1 MGQTKNNW
9 AAENL
14 AANRNYKSTVFAMLF
29 GDRERLLGL
38 YNAISGKNY
47 QDPEA
52 LEINTLENAIYM
64 GMKNDLSFLID
75 DRLSLYEHQSTV
87 NPNMPLRFLFYISDL
102 YFCEQRAKRACLHDH
117 LATAAGVKDHGMTT
131 EENFYGRKALSIPI
145 PCFVIFYNGSEP
157 QPDRKILRLSDL
169 YTVRMKETQLELTA
183 VLLNINRNH
192 NRELMEACRDLKDY
206 AEYVDRV
213 RKYARE
219 LPLSEAVE
227 RTITECI
234 REGVLKEFLEK
245 NRAEVKKMSIYE
257 YDQEKHIRME
267 RQDAWED
274 GMQEGRREGI
284 KEGELRGR
292 NAQLS
297 ELIKKK
303 LARGKSISRIAE
315 ELEETEERIQEL
327 ILEYGLEE

>member
-1 MGQTKNNW
+1 MGQTKNNG

-102 YFCEQRAKRACLHDH
+102 YS
-117 LATAAGVKDHGMTT
+117 GMTT
-131 EENFYGRKALSIPI
+131 EENFYGRKALAIPI
-145 PCFVIFYNGSEP
+145 PCFVIFYNGAEP

-169 YTVRMKETQLELTA
+169 YTVKTKEAQLELTV

-227 RTITECI
+227 RAISECI
-234 REGVLKEFLEK
+234 QEGVLKEFLEK
-245 NRAEVKKMSIYE
+245 NRVEVKKMSIYE

-274 GMQEGRREGI
+274 GMQEGV
-284 KEGELRGR
+284 LRG
-292 NAQLS
+292 AEQQLS
-297 ELIKKK
+297 KIIKNMMKK
-303 LARGKSISRIAE
+303 GRSISQIAE
-315 ELEETEERIQEL
+315 ELGEDEKRIRELAEKLTE
-327 ILEYGLEE
+327 

>member
-1 MGQTKNNW
+1 MGQTKNNG
-9 AAENL
+9 AAENFS
-14 AANRNYKSTVFAMLF
+14 ANRNYKSTVFAMLF
-29 GDRERLLGL
+29 GDRERLLRL

-75 DRLSLYEHQSTV
+75 DKLSLYEHQSTV

-102 YFCEQRAKRACLHDH
+102 YSC
-117 LATAAGVKDHGMTT
+117 MTT

-145 PCFVIFYNGSEP
+145 PCFVIFYNGAEP

-227 RTITECI
+227 CAITECI
-234 REGVLKEFLEK
+234 REGILKEFLEK

-257 YDQEKHIRME
+257 YDQKKHIRME
-267 RQDAWED
+267 RQDAWEE
-274 GMQEGRREGI
+274 GVQAGRREGI
-284 KEGELRGR
+284 KEGERP
-292 NAQLS
+292 AQ
-297 ELIKKK
+297 
-303 LARGKSISRIAE
+303 R
-315 ELEETEERIQEL
+315 TDQEKA
-327 ILEYGLEE
+327 

>member
-1 MGQTKNNW
+1 MGQIKNNG

-14 AANRNYKSTVFAMLF
+14 VANRNYKSTVFAMLF

-102 YFCEQRAKRACLHDH
+102 YS
-117 LATAAGVKDHGMTT
+117 GMTT
-131 EENFYGRKALSIPI
+131 EENFYGRKALFIPI

-227 RTITECI
+227 RAITECI
-234 REGVLKEFLEK
+234 REGILKEFLEK

>member
-1 MGQTKNNW
+1 
-9 AAENL
+9 
-14 AANRNYKSTVFAMLF
+14 
-29 GDRERLLGL
+29 
-38 YNAISGKNY
+38 
-47 QDPEA
+47 
-52 LEINTLENAIYM
+52 
-64 GMKNDLSFLID
+64 
-75 DRLSLYEHQSTV
+75 
-87 NPNMPLRFLFYISDL
+87 
-102 YFCEQRAKRACLHDH
+102 
-117 LATAAGVKDHGMTT
+117 
-131 EENFYGRKALSIPI
+131 
-145 PCFVIFYNGSEP
+145 
-157 QPDRKILRLSDL
+157 
-169 YTVRMKETQLELTA
+169 MKETQLELTA

-227 RTITECI
+227 RAITECI
-234 REGVLKEFLEK
+234 REGILKEFLEK

-267 RQDAWED
+267 RQDAWE
-274 GMQEGRREGI
+274 EGI

-303 LARGKSISRIAE
+303 LVRGKSISRIAE
-315 ELEETEERIQEL
+315 ELEETEERIQKL
-327 ILEYGLEE
+327 IREYGLEE

>member
-1 MGQTKNNW
+1 MGQTKNNR

-64 GMKNDLSFLID
+64 GMKNDFSFLID

-87 NPNMPLRFLFYISDL
+87 NPIMPLRFLFYIFDL
-102 YFCEQRAKRACLHDH
+102 YS
-117 LATAAGVKDHGMTT
+117 GMTT

-145 PCFVIFYNGSEP
+145 PCFVIFYNGAEP

-227 RTITECI
+227 RAITECI

-315 ELEETEERIQEL
+315 ELEETGERIQEL

>member
-1 MGQTKNNW
+1 
-9 AAENL
+9 
-14 AANRNYKSTVFAMLF
+14 
-29 GDRERLLGL
+29 
-38 YNAISGKNY
+38 
-47 QDPEA
+47 
-52 LEINTLENAIYM
+52 M

-87 NPNMPLRFLFYISDL
+87 NPNMPLRFLYYISDL
-102 YFCEQRAKRACLHDH
+102 YS
-117 LATAAGVKDHGMTT
+117 GMTA
-131 EENFYGRKALSIPI
+131 EENLYGSKAAAIPT
-145 PCFVIFYNGSEP
+145 PCFVIFYNGAEP

-169 YTVRMKETQLELTA
+169 YTVKMEEAQLELTA

-206 AEYVDRV
+206 AEYADRV

-219 LPLSEAVE
+219 LSLSEAVE
-227 RTITECI
+227 RAIAECI
-234 REGVLKEFLEK
+234 REGILKEFLEK

-274 GMQEGRREGI
+274 GVQEGI
-284 KEGELRGR
+284 KEGVLRGR

-303 LARGKSISRIAE
+303 LDKGKSIPKIAE
-315 ELEETEERIQEL
+315 ELEETEDRIQEL
-327 ILEYGLEE
+327 IREYGLDVSE

>member
-1 MGQTKNNW
+1 MGQIKNNG

-102 YFCEQRAKRACLHDH
+102 YS
-117 LATAAGVKDHGMTT
+117 GMTT

-227 RTITECI
+227 RAITECI
-234 REGVLKEFLEK
+234 QEGVLKEFLEK

>member
-1 MGQTKNNW
+1 MGQIKNNG

-102 YFCEQRAKRACLHDH
+102 YS
-117 LATAAGVKDHGMTT
+117 GMTT

-227 RTITECI
+227 RAITECI

>member
-1 MGQTKNNW
+1 MGQIKNNG

-14 AANRNYKSTVFAMLF
+14 VANRNYKSTVFAMLF

-102 YFCEQRAKRACLHDH
+102 YS
-117 LATAAGVKDHGMTT
+117 GMTT
-131 EENFYGRKALSIPI
+131 EENFYGRKALFIPI

-227 RTITECI
+227 RAITECI
-234 REGVLKEFLEK
+234 QEGVLKEFLEK

-315 ELEETEERIQEL
+315 ELEETVERIQEL

>member
-1 MGQTKNNW
+1 MEQTKNNG
-9 AAENL
+9 AAENFT
-14 AANRNYKSTVFAMLF
+14 ANRNYKSTVFAMLF
-29 GDRERLLGL
+29 GDRERLLRL

-87 NPNMPLRFLFYISDL
+87 NPNMPLRFFFYISDL
-102 YFCEQRAKRACLHDH
+102 YS
-117 LATAAGVKDHGMTT
+117 GMTV
-131 EENFYGRKALSIPI
+131 EENLYSSKALSIPA
-145 PCFVIFYNGSEP
+145 PCFVIFYNGAEP
-157 QPDRKILRLSDL
+157 QPDRKVLRLSDL
-169 YTVRMKETQLELTA
+169 YTVKPKEAQLELTA

-219 LPLSEAVE
+219 LPLAEAVE

-234 REGVLKEFLEK
+234 REGILKEFLEK

-267 RQDAWED
+267 RQDAWE
-274 GMQEGRREGI
+274 EGI

-292 NAQLS
+292 NAQLI
-297 ELIKKK
+297 EQIRKK
-303 LARGKSISRIAE
+303 LDRGKNISRIAE
-315 ELEETEERIQEL
+315 ELEETEDRVREL
-327 ILEYGLEE
+327 IREYGLEKPL

>member
-1 MGQTKNNW
+1 M
-9 AAENL
+9 L
-14 AANRNYKSTVFAMLF
+14 LSKSNSKEVPFYRICT
-29 GDRERLLGL
+29 GERTFCISFQNKEVL
-38 YNAISGKNY
+38 YGTDKEQRGSGKNY

-102 YFCEQRAKRACLHDH
+102 YS
-117 LATAAGVKDHGMTT
+117 GMTA
-131 EENFYGRKALSIPI
+131 EENLYGSKAAAIPT
-145 PCFVIFYNGSEP
+145 PCFVIFYNGAEP

-169 YTVRMKETQLELTA
+169 YTVKTKEAQLELTA
-183 VLLNINRNH
+183 ELLNINWNH
-192 NRELMEACRDLKDY
+192 NLELMEACQDLKDY

-213 RKYARE
+213 RKYAGE
-219 LPLSEAVE
+219 QPLSEAVE
-227 RTITECI
+227 RAITECI
-234 REGVLKEFLEK
+234 REGILKEFLEK

-274 GMQEGRREGI
+274 GVQEGI
-284 KEGELRGR
+284 KEGELRGAER
-292 NAQLS
+292 QLS
-297 ELIKKK
+297 KIIKNMMKK
-303 LARGKSISRIAE
+303 GRSISQIAE
-315 ELEETEERIQEL
+315 ELGETEDRIQEL
-327 ILEYGLEE
+327 IGKYDLEG

>member
-1 MGQTKNNW
+1 MGQIKNNG

-14 AANRNYKSTVFAMLF
+14 VANRNYKSTVFAMLF

-102 YFCEQRAKRACLHDH
+102 YS
-117 LATAAGVKDHGMTT
+117 GMTT

-227 RTITECI
+227 RAITECI

>member
-1 MGQTKNNW
+1 M
-9 AAENL
+9 
-14 AANRNYKSTVFAMLF
+14 
-29 GDRERLLGL
+29 
-38 YNAISGKNY
+38 
-47 QDPEA
+47 
-52 LEINTLENAIYM
+52 
-64 GMKNDLSFLID
+64 
-75 DRLSLYEHQSTV
+75 
-87 NPNMPLRFLFYISDL
+87 
-102 YFCEQRAKRACLHDH
+102 
-117 LATAAGVKDHGMTT
+117 TA

-145 PCFVIFYNGSEP
+145 PCFVIFYNGAEP

-227 RTITECI
+227 RAITECI
-234 REGVLKEFLEK
+234 QERVLKEFLEK

>member
-1 MGQTKNNW
+1 MGQIKNNG

-102 YFCEQRAKRACLHDH
+102 YS
-117 LATAAGVKDHGMTT
+117 GMTT

-206 AEYVDRV
+206 AEYVARV

-227 RTITECI
+227 RAITECI
-234 REGVLKEFLEK
+234 QEGVLKEFLEK

>member
-1 MGQTKNNW
+1 M
-9 AAENL
+9 
-14 AANRNYKSTVFAMLF
+14 
-29 GDRERLLGL
+29 
-38 YNAISGKNY
+38 
-47 QDPEA
+47 
-52 LEINTLENAIYM
+52 
-64 GMKNDLSFLID
+64 
-75 DRLSLYEHQSTV
+75 
-87 NPNMPLRFLFYISDL
+87 
-102 YFCEQRAKRACLHDH
+102 
-117 LATAAGVKDHGMTT
+117 
-131 EENFYGRKALSIPI
+131 
-145 PCFVIFYNGSEP
+145 
-157 QPDRKILRLSDL
+157 
-169 YTVRMKETQLELTA
+169 
-183 VLLNINRNH
+183 LLNINRNH

-227 RTITECI
+227 RAITECI

-267 RQDAWED
+267 RQDAWE
-274 GMQEGRREGI
+274 EGI

-303 LARGKSISRIAE
+303 LVRGKSISRIAE

>member
-1 MGQTKNNW
+1 MGQIKNNG

-38 YNAISGKNY
+38 YNAISRKNY

-102 YFCEQRAKRACLHDH
+102 YS
-117 LATAAGVKDHGMTT
+117 GMTT

-145 PCFVIFYNGSEP
+145 PCFVIFYNGAEP

-227 RTITECI
+227 RAITECI

>member
-1 MGQTKNNW
+1 MGQIKNNG

-29 GDRERLLGL
+29 GDRERLLEL

-102 YFCEQRAKRACLHDH
+102 YS
-117 LATAAGVKDHGMTT
+117 GMTT
-131 EENFYGRKALSIPI
+131 EENFYGRKALFIPI

-227 RTITECI
+227 RAITECI
-234 REGVLKEFLEK
+234 QEGVLKEFLEK

>member
-1 MGQTKNNW
+1 MGQIKNNG

-102 YFCEQRAKRACLHDH
+102 YS
-117 LATAAGVKDHGMTT
+117 GMTT

-169 YTVRMKETQLELTA
+169 YTVKMKETQLELTA

-219 LPLSEAVE
+219 LPLPEAVE
-227 RTITECI
+227 RAVKECI
-234 REGVLKEFLEK
+234 REGILKEFLEK

-267 RQDAWED
+267 RQDAWE
-274 GMQEGRREGI
+274 EGI

-303 LARGKSISRIAE
+303 LVRGKSISRIAE
-315 ELEETEERIQEL
+315 ELEETEEWIQKL
-327 ILEYGLEE
+327 IREYGLEE

>member
-1 MGQTKNNW
+1 MGQTKNNG

-64 GMKNDLSFLID
+64 GMKSDLSFLID

-102 YFCEQRAKRACLHDH
+102 YS
-117 LATAAGVKDHGMTT
+117 GMTT
-131 EENFYGRKALSIPI
+131 EENFYGRKALAIPI

-213 RKYARE
+213 RKYAGE

-227 RTITECI
+227 RAITECI
-234 REGVLKEFLEK
+234 QEGVLKEFLKK
-245 NRAEVKKMSIYE
+245 NQAEAKKMSIYE

-267 RQDAWED
+267 RQDA
-274 GMQEGRREGI
+274 
-284 KEGELRGR
+284 
-292 NAQLS
+292 
-297 ELIKKK
+297 
-303 LARGKSISRIAE
+303 
-315 ELEETEERIQEL
+315 
-327 ILEYGLEE
+327 

>member
-1 MGQTKNNW
+1 MGQTKNNG
-9 AAENL
+9 AAENFS
-14 AANRNYKSTVFAMLF
+14 ANRNYKSTSFAMLF
-29 GDRERLLGL
+29 GDRERLVRL

-75 DRLSLYEHQSTV
+75 DKLSLYEHQSTV

-102 YFCEQRAKRACLHDH
+102 YSC
-117 LATAAGVKDHGMTT
+117 MTT

-145 PCFVIFYNGSEP
+145 PCFVIFYNGAEP

-227 RTITECI
+227 RAITECI
-234 REGVLKEFLEK
+234 RKGILKEFLEK
-245 NRAEVKKMSIYE
+245 NRAEVKTIP
-257 YDQEKHIRME
+257 
-267 RQDAWED
+267 
-274 GMQEGRREGI
+274 EGRESS
-284 KEGELRGR
+284 LRIPESWIWIFLFL
-292 NAQLS
+292 NFHL
-297 ELIKKK
+297 LH
-303 LARGKSISRIAE
+303 L
-315 ELEETEERIQEL
+315 
-327 ILEYGLEE
+327 

>member
-1 MGQTKNNW
+1 MGQTKNNR

-87 NPNMPLRFLFYISDL
+87 TPNMPLRFLFYISDL
-102 YFCEQRAKRACLHDH
+102 YS
-117 LATAAGVKDHGMTT
+117 GMTT

-227 RTITECI
+227 RAITECI
-234 REGVLKEFLEK
+234 QEGVLKEFLEK